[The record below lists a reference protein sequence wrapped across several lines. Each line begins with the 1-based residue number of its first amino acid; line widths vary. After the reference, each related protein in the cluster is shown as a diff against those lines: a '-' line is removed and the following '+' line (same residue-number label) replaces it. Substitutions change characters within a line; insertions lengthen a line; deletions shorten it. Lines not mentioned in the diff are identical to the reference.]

1 MSQVLSPTRSNRQ
14 REGLSLFQR
23 IADKVSYGMGTPT
36 NIIIWILLV
45 GTWIALGPHLAKH
58 DFLPAWFTS
67 NGFNL
72 PLNTITTIAE
82 LCIGFLVGA
91 SSNRSERNLERTLAR
106 ISAQDKQISG
116 VEHTLSLA
124 LQENTD
130 LTTEVH
136 KLAKLIHDRVFA
148 VAPPEAS

>member
-23 IADKVSYGMGTPT
+23 IADSVSYGMGTPT

-45 GTWIALGPHLAKH
+45 ETWIALGPYLAKH
-58 DFLPAWFTS
+58 NFLSAWFTS
-67 NGFNL
+67 NGFNF

-116 VEHTLSLA
+116 VEHKLSLA
-124 LQENTD
+124 VQQNTD

-136 KLAKLIHDRVFA
+136 KLTRLIHDTVCTA
-148 VAPPEAS
+148 APPEAS